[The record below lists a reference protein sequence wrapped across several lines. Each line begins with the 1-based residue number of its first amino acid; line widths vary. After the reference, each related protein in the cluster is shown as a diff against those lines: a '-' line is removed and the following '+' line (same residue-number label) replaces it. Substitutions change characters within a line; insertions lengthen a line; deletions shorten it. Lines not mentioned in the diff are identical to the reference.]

1 VAVSKTNLRRLLPG
15 DEEVTSPQELED
27 ALPAVEALLTNL
39 RSVIRGKPRATRLL
53 VIGLLCRSHVL
64 IEDIPGVG
72 KTTLAKSLAR
82 SLGGSFVRI
91 QFTSD
96 LLPSDILG
104 VSVYKQDTGEFVFK
118 PGPIFTNVLL
128 ADEINRTNPRT
139 QSALLEAMNEG
150 QVSVDGV
157 TYPIE
162 PPFMVIATQNP
173 HDFYGTFPL
182 PESQLDRFLLRIEL
196 GYPEESAERE
206 IIAAGGGDGALH
218 RIEAVLAPEQVE
230 SLASIATRIRVDD
243 ILLDYL
249 MDLVHESRRERSLAL
264 GISPRGGIHMF
275 RSMQAMAMLEGRTYA
290 IPDDLQAVAV
300 PVLSHRIIPTGGQ
313 ATVPG
318 ERRRVAENIVR
329 EMIDRVPVPV

>member
-1 VAVSKTNLRRLLPG
+1 MQPS
-15 DEEVTSPQELED
+15 ELEW
-27 ALPAVEALLTNL
+27 ALPKLQKLLANL
-39 RSVIRGKPRATRLL
+39 RSVIRGKEEATRL
-53 VIGLLCRSHVL
+53 VVVGLLCRNHVL

-72 KTTLAKSLAR
+72 KTTLAKALAR

-104 VSVYKQDTGEFVFK
+104 VSIYTQETGEFVFK
-118 PGPIFTNVLL
+118 PGPVFTNVLL

-157 TYPIE
+157 THDVE

-173 HDFYGTFPL
+173 HDFYGTYPL
-182 PESQLDRFLLRIEL
+182 PESQLDRFMLRIKL
-196 GYPEESAERE
+196 GYPDESTERG
-206 IIAAGGGDGALH
+206 IIAAGGGDEALAH
-218 RIEAVLAPEQVE
+218 VRPVLQSDEVE
-230 SLASIATRIRVDD
+230 RLADITGRIRVDEL
-243 ILLDYL
+243 LLDYL
-249 MDLVHESRRERSLAL
+249 MDIVRESREDRHLSL
-264 GISPRGGIHMF
+264 GISPRGGIHMY
-275 RSMQAMAMLEGRTYA
+275 RAVQAVALLEGRTFA

-300 PVLSHRIIPTGGQ
+300 AVLSHRVIPSGGQ

-318 ERRRVAENIVR
+318 ERRRLAESILR
-329 EMIDRVPVPV
+329 ELLDRISVPV